1 MAGSFSQG
9 WKFGSHCTSNISDFS
24 RFFLF
29 PQTPFDDV
37 LTLYSKLGFGTG
49 TAWYKDD
56 PNDPTNPELIEVLKA
71 ALEKGFHHIDAADS
85 YGTEREVG
93 IAIRE
98 SGIPREQLFITTKVL
113 EGWKDVPGALD
124 ASLERLQLDDVDLY
138 EHRLDVSLAPR
149 LTYIPQL
156 PAA

>member
-1 MAGSFSQG
+1 MMKWPALSLKDGNLVPIVRRTSLTSPASSY
-9 WKFGSHCTSNISDFS
+9 SHKPS
-24 RFFLF
+24 
-29 PQTPFDDV
+29 FDDV

-71 ALEKGFHHIDAADS
+71 TLEKGFHHIDAADS

-93 IAIRE
+93 IAIKE

-124 ASLERLQLDDVDLY
+124 ASLERLQLDYVDLY
-138 EHRLDVSLAPR
+138 EHRLWMSPSH
-149 LTYIPQL
+149 PG
-156 PAA
+156 